1 MKQFSPKLQRLVLVD
16 GWMNRWMD
24 SWTNGLI
31 GGGMNKWTDEW
42 TAPPHV
48 QTTALQLESL
58 CALVRPKSWFTSVY
72 WRSNGWPSLICR
84 LTEPL
89 TTQSSVIC
97 VRTINTSGQD
107 GRPPWPTPWPSTRI
121 LVNMFNRS
129 RTHGV
134 HSCLSHLVHCQ
145 IQILKYFVDTL
156 TQISESYQV
165 IHSFIL
171 SFLYL
176 VAISWHCCLGGGT
189 VGGGGSK
196 SRIRLSDR
204 LGLRHDATLWRVKKK
219 SRWD

>member
-1 MKQFSPKLQRLVLVD
+1 MKQFSPKRLVLVD

-107 GRPPWPTPWPSTRI
+107 GRPPWPTPWPSPGEYVQPVKNTWCPFMS
-121 LVNMFNRS
+121 VS
-129 RTHGV
+129 PGP
-134 HSCLSHLVHCQ
+134 LSS
-145 IQILKYFVDTL
+145 KYKYWNTL
-156 TQISESYQV
+156 
-165 IHSFIL
+165 
-171 SFLYL
+171 
-176 VAISWHCCLGGGT
+176 
-189 VGGGGSK
+189 
-196 SRIRLSDR
+196 
-204 LGLRHDATLWRVKKK
+204 
-219 SRWD
+219 